1 MTTKTATELSVELGQ
16 IMAFGQVIDLLLNET
31 NAVSNSTSARL
42 DVQREY
48 HEQQAI
54 LETLRFLR
62 NDVQELMNK
71 VGK

>member
-31 NAVSNSTSARL
+31 NAVSNSTSSRL

>member
-1 MTTKTATELSVELGQ
+1 MTTKTVEELAVELGQ

-31 NAVSNSTSARL
+31 SAVSNSTSARL

-48 HEQQAI
+48 AEQQAV
-54 LETLRFLR
+54 LEVLRFLR